1 MPTQKIW
8 IKGLRHEDE
17 QPLAVRLRALD
28 GVFAAVLNHQDQCAE
43 VDFEDDRVT
52 TDDMRRAIPEHGYE
66 SEIRG

>member
-8 IKGLRHEDE
+8 VKGLRHEDE
-17 QPLAVRLRALD
+17 ARIAERLRALD

-43 VDFEDDRVT
+43 VDFEDDRAT
-52 TDDMRRAIPEHGYE
+52 TDDMRRVIAELGYD

>member
-1 MPTQKIW
+1 MPTQKLW
-8 IKGLRHEDE
+8 IKHLRHEDE
-17 QPLAVRLRALD
+17 EPLARRLRALD

-52 TDDMRRAIPEHGYE
+52 PDEMRRAIAELGYE